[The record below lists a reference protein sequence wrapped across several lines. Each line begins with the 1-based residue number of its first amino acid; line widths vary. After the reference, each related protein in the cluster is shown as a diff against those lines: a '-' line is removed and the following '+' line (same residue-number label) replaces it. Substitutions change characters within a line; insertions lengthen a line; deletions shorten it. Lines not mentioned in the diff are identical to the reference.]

1 MTDEI
6 PTWRDI
12 NRVELRGRL
21 GRDPEIRT
29 VGASGFQVANLT
41 IATSEKW
48 TDKRSG
54 EKKEQTEWHRVVVKF
69 NDVAINTASNMAKGQ
84 RVRCVGKITTRKW
97 TDNAGVEKYST
108 EIEVGRFG
116 ELELVPDDRDPP
128 QRQPK
133 PAGGGDLADEIPFS
147 ACKE

>member
-1 MTDEI
+1 MSDNQ
-6 PTWRDI
+6 PSWRDV

-21 GRDPEIRT
+21 GRDAE
-29 VGASGFQVANLT
+29 VKNFGNFQVVNLR

-48 TDKRSG
+48 TDKRTQ
-54 EKKEQTEWHRVVVKF
+54 EKKELTEWHQVVVKF
-69 NDVAINTASNMAKGQ
+69 NDVAVNVACDLRKGQ
-84 RVRCVGKITTRKW
+84 RVRAVGKIVTRKW
-97 TDNAGVEKYST
+97 TDSAGAERYAT
-108 EIEVGRFG
+108 EVEVGRFG